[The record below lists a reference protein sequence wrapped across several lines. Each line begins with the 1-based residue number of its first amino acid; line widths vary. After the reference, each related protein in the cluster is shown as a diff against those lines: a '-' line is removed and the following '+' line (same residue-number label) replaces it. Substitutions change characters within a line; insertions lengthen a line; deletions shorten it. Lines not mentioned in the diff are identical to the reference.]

1 MRLRLL
7 TTVGVLSAA
16 LTVGTVAAALGA
28 TTDLSD
34 LERQAA
40 ELSANLGTLDGD
52 IRTTRDRLAVL
63 TANLDDARA
72 QLQVAEGQ
80 LALARAASQEATAAA
95 TVARSEH
102 AAAVDRLAGTRTE
115 LGSAEGRL
123 AAQVATR
130 FKYGT
135 TDPRA
140 TGVLRLL
147 TATDGDPNEFLHRM
161 RQLERVA
168 DQQAAVVDATVQ
180 LTLEQAGAQD
190 RIAATSRAETAA
202 AQEAAA
208 VAAEVEQLTAEARV
222 VAERIERD
230 EATVRAVL
238 GQLELDRSQT
248 ASLRD
253 EVDGR
258 VKALLDQLA
267 AQRAAAAAATA
278 ASTGGG
284 GPPVEGGYCPVRGVV
299 AGRDFINDWGF
310 PRSGGRR
317 HQGNDV
323 FAPTGTPVIAIADGV
338 VTRMDPP
345 SRPTRLGGITV
356 TYETS
361 DGSRWYNAH
370 LDTIEPGITVG
381 SRITAGQQIATVG
394 RTGNARTTPPH
405 NHIQRHHGG
414 GWINPYPTLA
424 QLCR

>member
-1 MRLRLL
+1 VRLRLL
-7 TTVGVLSAA
+7 TTVGALSAA
-16 LTVGTVAAALGA
+16 LTLGTVAAAVGV
-28 TTDLSD
+28 TTDLGD

-52 IRTTRDRLAVL
+52 IGTTRSRLAVL

-72 QLQVAEGQ
+72 QLRVAEGQ
-80 LALARAASQEATAAA
+80 LALAQAASREATATAEAA
-95 TVARSEH
+95 RTAH
-102 AAAVDRLAGTRTE
+102 ADAVEQLAGTRTE
-115 LGSAEGRL
+115 LGTAEGRL

-168 DQQAAVVDATVQ
+168 DQQAAVVEATVQ
-180 LTLEQAGAQD
+180 LTLDQAGAQD
-190 RIAATSRAETAA
+190 EIAATSRAETAA
-202 AQEAAA
+202 AQRAAA
-208 VAAEVEQLTAEARV
+208 VAAEVEQLAAGARA
-222 VAERIERD
+222 VADRIERD

-238 GQLELDRSQT
+238 GQLELDRAQT
-248 ASLRD
+248 ASLRE
-253 EVDGR
+253 EVDGQ
-258 VKALLDQLA
+258 VQALLARLA
-267 AQRAAAAAATA
+267 AQRAAHAAAN
-278 ASTGGG
+278 GGG
-284 GPPVEGGYCPVRGVV
+284 GPPVDGGYCPVRGVV

-356 TYETS
+356 TYETA

-370 LDTIEPGITVG
+370 LHTITPGLAVG
-381 SRITAGQQIATVG
+381 SRISAGQQIATVG
-394 RTGNARTTPPH
+394 QTGNARTTPPH
-405 NHIQRHHGG
+405 NHMQRYHGG
-414 GWINPYPTLA
+414 RWINPYPTLA